1 MAETTTQTQIV
12 REPEWMEEYRKG
24 LIEDTRSLVE
34 DPTKVAEYKVA
45 GFSPEQVRAL
55 QLAKEGIGAY
65 QPFLNQAGSTYGT
78 AGQYLNQAGDT
89 YMSGAGMGLAGAQM
103 YDPSMYKDYFNPY
116 QEAVTQKAMEE
127 MNRQAAIQQKGVA
140 AQAVRG
146 GAFGGSRYGVQ
157 QAELGRNLAD
167 VQGQKILQDYAQNY
181 SQAQQAAMS
190 AFQNQQQRMQ
200 NAGAMALNAGQ
211 GIAGL
216 GSQFSNLGQNYAN
229 LGQMTSALKQG
240 DASFQYNLGTNVQ
253 QQNQRQLEAER
264 MNQQLYNQE
273 PYQRLSYYADILNRT
288 PSGQS
293 TTTQTSAPSP
303 SPFSQIAGVGLAG
316 LGAYNLF
323 SGK

>member
-1 MAETTTQTQIV
+1 MVETTRQEQIV
-12 REPEWMEEYRKG
+12 REPEWMEAYRKG
-24 LIEDTRSLVE
+24 LIEDVRDVTGKAS
-34 DPTKVAEYKVA
+34 PIPEYQVA
-45 GFSPEQVRAL
+45 GFSPEQVRGL

-65 QPFLNQAGSTYGT
+65 KPFLEQAGGSYGQ
-78 AGQYLNQAGDT
+78 AGQS
-89 YMSGAGMGLAGAQM
+89 YMAGAGMGLAGAQS
-103 YDPSMYKDYFNPY
+103 YDPNMVNQYMNPY

-127 MNRQAAIQQKGVA
+127 MNRQAAIQRQGVSS
-140 AQAVRG
+140 QAVRG
-146 GAFGGSRYGVQ
+146 GAFGGSRFGVQ

-167 VQGQKILQDYAQNY
+167 VQSQRIVQDYAQNY

-200 NAGAMALNAGQ
+200 QAGQMSMAAGQ
-211 GIAGL
+211 GIAG
-216 GSQFSNLGQNYAN
+216 LGQNYAN
-229 LGQMTSALKQG
+229 LGQMTSALGQG
-240 DASFQYNLGTNVQ
+240 EASFQFNLGQNVQ
-253 QQNQRQLEAER
+253 QQNQRELEAQR

-323 SGK
+323 NK

>member
-1 MAETTTQTQIV
+1 MAETTTQEQIV
-12 REPEWMEEYRKG
+12 REPEWMEAYRKG
-24 LIEDTRSLVE
+24 LIEDARGLVE
-34 DPTKVAEYKVA
+34 QPTTVPEYQVA
-45 GFSPEQVRAL
+45 GFSPEQIKAL

-65 QPFLNQAGSTYGT
+65 KPYLDQAGQTYGQ
-78 AGQYLNQAGDT
+78 AGQS
-89 YMSGAGMGLAGAQM
+89 YMAGAGMGLSGAQM
-103 YDPSMYKDYFNPY
+103 YDPNMVNQYMNPY
-116 QEAVTQKAMEE
+116 QQAVTQKAMEE
-127 MNRQAAIQQKGVA
+127 MNRQAAIQQQGVA

-146 GAFGGSRYGVQ
+146 GAFGGSRFGVQ

-167 VQGQKILQDYAQNY
+167 VQSQRIFQDYAQNY

-200 NAGAMALNAGQ
+200 QAGQMTMAAGQ
-211 GIAGL
+211 GIAG
-216 GSQFSNLGQNYAN
+216 LGQNYAN
-229 LGQMTSALKQG
+229 LGQMTSALGQG
-240 DASFQYNLGTNVQ
+240 EASFQYNLGSNVQ
-253 QQNQRQLEAER
+253 QQNQRLLEAQR

-293 TTTQTSAPSP
+293 TTTQTTAPSP

>member
-1 MAETTTQTQIV
+1 MVETTRQEQIV
-12 REPEWMEEYRKG
+12 REPEWMEAYRKG
-24 LIEDTRSLVE
+24 LIEDVRDVTGKAS
-34 DPTKVAEYKVA
+34 PIPEYQVA
-45 GFSPEQVRAL
+45 GFSPEQVRGL

-65 QPFLNQAGSTYGT
+65 KPFLEQAGGSYGQ
-78 AGQYLNQAGDT
+78 AGQS
-89 YMSGAGMGLAGAQM
+89 YMAGAGMGLAGAQS
-103 YDPSMYKDYFNPY
+103 YDPTMVNQYMNPY

-127 MNRQAAIQQKGVA
+127 MNRQAAIQRQGVSS
-140 AQAVRG
+140 QAVRG
-146 GAFGGSRYGVQ
+146 GAFGGSRFGVQ

-167 VQGQKILQDYAQNY
+167 VQSQRIVQDYAQNY

-200 NAGAMALNAGQ
+200 QAGQMSMAAGQ
-211 GIAGL
+211 GIAG
-216 GSQFSNLGQNYAN
+216 LGQNYAN
-229 LGQMTSALKQG
+229 LGQMTSALGQG
-240 DASFQYNLGTNVQ
+240 EASFQFNLGQNVQ
-253 QQNQRQLEAER
+253 QQNQRELEAQR

-323 SGK
+323 NK

>member
-1 MAETTTQTQIV
+1 MAETTTQEQIV
-12 REPEWMEEYRKG
+12 REPEWMEAYRKG
-24 LIEDTRSLVE
+24 LIEDARGLVE
-34 DPTKVAEYKVA
+34 QPTTVPEYQVA
-45 GFSPEQVRAL
+45 GFSPEQIKAL

-65 QPFLNQAGSTYGT
+65 KPYLDQAGGAYGQ
-78 AGQYLNQAGDT
+78 AGQS
-89 YMSGAGMGLAGAQM
+89 YMTGAGMGLAGAQM
-103 YDPSMYKDYFNPY
+103 YDPNMVNQYMNPY
-116 QEAVTQKAMEE
+116 QQAVTQKAMEE
-127 MNRQAAIQQKGVA
+127 MNRQAAIQQQGVA

-146 GAFGGSRYGVQ
+146 GAFGGSRFGVQ

-167 VQGQKILQDYAQNY
+167 VQSQRILQDYSQNY

-200 NAGAMALNAGQ
+200 QAGQMSMAAGQ

-216 GSQFSNLGQNYAN
+216 GQSYAN
-229 LGQMTSALKQG
+229 LGQLTSALGQG
-240 DASFQYNLGTNVQ
+240 EASFQYNLGQNVQ
-253 QQNQRQLEAER
+253 QQNQRLLEAQR

-293 TTTQTSAPSP
+293 TTTQTTAPSP

-323 SGK
+323 NK

>member
-1 MAETTTQTQIV
+1 MVETTRQEQIV
-12 REPEWMEEYRKG
+12 REPEWMEAYRKG
-24 LIEDTRSLVE
+24 LIEDVRDVTGKAS
-34 DPTKVAEYKVA
+34 PIPEYQVA
-45 GFSPEQVRAL
+45 GFSPEQVRGL

-65 QPFLNQAGSTYGT
+65 KPFLEQAGGSYGQ
-78 AGQYLNQAGDT
+78 AGQS
-89 YMSGAGMGLAGAQM
+89 YMAGAGMGLAGAQS
-103 YDPSMYKDYFNPY
+103 YDPNMVNQYMNPY

-127 MNRQAAIQQKGVA
+127 MNRQAAIQRQGVSS
-140 AQAVRG
+140 QAVRG
-146 GAFGGSRYGVQ
+146 GAFGGSRFGVQ

-167 VQGQKILQDYAQNY
+167 VQSQRILQDYSQNY

-200 NAGAMALNAGQ
+200 QAGQMSMAAGQ
-211 GIAGL
+211 GIAG
-216 GSQFSNLGQNYAN
+216 LGQNYAN
-229 LGQMTSALKQG
+229 LGQMTSALGQG
-240 DASFQYNLGTNVQ
+240 EASFQFNLGQNVQ
-253 QQNQRQLEAER
+253 QQNQRELEAQR

-323 SGK
+323 NK

>member
-1 MAETTTQTQIV
+1 MVETTRQEQIV
-12 REPEWMEEYRKG
+12 REPEWMEAYRKG
-24 LIEDTRSLVE
+24 LIEDVRDLTGTAT
-34 DPTKVAEYKVA
+34 PVAEYQVA
-45 GFSPEQVRAL
+45 GFSPEQIRGL

-65 QPFLNQAGSTYGT
+65 KPFLEQAGGSYGQ
-78 AGQYLNQAGDT
+78 AGQS
-89 YMSGAGMGLAGAQM
+89 YMAGAGMGLAGAQS
-103 YDPSMYKDYFNPY
+103 YDPNMAQAYMNPY
-116 QEAVTQKAMEE
+116 QEAVTQKAMQE
-127 MNRQAAIQQKGVA
+127 MNRQAAIQRQGVS

-146 GAFGGSRYGVQ
+146 GAFGGSRFGVQ

-167 VQGQKILQDYAQNY
+167 VQSQRILQDYSQNY

-200 NAGAMALNAGQ
+200 QAGQMSMAAGQ
-211 GIAGL
+211 GIAG
-216 GSQFSNLGQNYAN
+216 LGQNYAN
-229 LGQMTSALKQG
+229 LGQMTSALGQG
-240 DASFQYNLGTNVQ
+240 EASFQFNLGQNVQ
-253 QQNQRQLEAER
+253 QQNQRQLEAQR
-264 MNQQLYNQE
+264 MNQMLYNQE

-323 SGK
+323 NK

>member
-1 MAETTTQTQIV
+1 MVETTRQEQIV
-12 REPEWMEEYRKG
+12 REPEWMEAYRKG
-24 LIEDTRSLVE
+24 LIEDVRDVTGKAS
-34 DPTKVAEYKVA
+34 PIPEYQVA
-45 GFSPEQVRAL
+45 GFSPEQVRGL

-65 QPFLNQAGSTYGT
+65 KPFLEQAGGSYGQ
-78 AGQYLNQAGDT
+78 AGQS
-89 YMSGAGMGLAGAQM
+89 YMAGAGMGLAGAQS
-103 YDPSMYKDYFNPY
+103 YDPNMVNQYMNPY

-127 MNRQAAIQQKGVA
+127 MNRQAAIQRQGVSS
-140 AQAVRG
+140 QAVRG
-146 GAFGGSRYGVQ
+146 GAFGGSRFGVQ

-167 VQGQKILQDYAQNY
+167 VQSQRIVQDYAQNY

-200 NAGAMALNAGQ
+200 QAGQMSMAAGQ
-211 GIAGL
+211 GIAG
-216 GSQFSNLGQNYAN
+216 LGQNYAN
-229 LGQMTSALKQG
+229 LGQMTSALGQG
-240 DASFQYNLGTNVQ
+240 ESSFQFNLGQNVQ
-253 QQNQRQLEAER
+253 QQNQRELEAQR

-323 SGK
+323 NK